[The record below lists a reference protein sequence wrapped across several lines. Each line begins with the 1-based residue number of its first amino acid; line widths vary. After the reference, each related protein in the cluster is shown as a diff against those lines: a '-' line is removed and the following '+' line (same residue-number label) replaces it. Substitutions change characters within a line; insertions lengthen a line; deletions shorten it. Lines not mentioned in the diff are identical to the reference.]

1 MTRHVA
7 LWLALAMLA
16 SLPVADAAAHPLG
29 NFTVNHLTEVAVAG
43 VQLRYILDVAEIP
56 TFQARHRSHAQIV
69 RRARREVADRLA
81 VSVDG
86 HRVALRDAGTSLL
99 SFPRGQGG
107 LHTTRIELVLRAA
120 ANGAHL
126 VALRDATYPDRLG
139 YTAIVARPGDG
150 TAVRSSVS
158 SEDPTRGLRS
168 YPPSAVQRPLDQRTA
183 TLTVRGGDATLVAPR
198 FTGGRTVTTQS
209 GAGDGFA
216 GVFEDAAAG
225 RAALLALVL
234 AALGW
239 GALHALSPGHG
250 KAMVAAYLVGSRGT
264 SRHAV
269 VLGAVVT
276 ITHTAGVFAL
286 GLVTLLLAQYVL
298 PEDLF
303 PWLTLTS
310 GLLVV
315 GIGLA
320 VLRSRLGHH
329 RARRAHDD
337 HEHHAGGHS
346 HGHRQHGSESH
357 HDGHEHHADGH
368 AHDHGCD
375 HRHGDGHGHDHGHD
389 HGHGRSGHRHDV
401 PDTIT
406 WKGLIGMGAS
416 AGLIP
421 CPSALVVLLG
431 AVAQHQVALGLLLIL
446 AFSAG
451 LAATL
456 AVLGLLVVHA
466 HRVTARLNVPR
477 RLVTALPAVS
487 ALVIV
492 GLGCAITLQAAPTL
506 L

>member
-1 MTRHVA
+1 VTSRLVA
-7 LWLALAMLA
+7 LSIAVALMA
-16 SLPVADAAAHPLG
+16 SLSATAADAHPLG
-29 NFTVNHLTEVAVAG
+29 NFTVNHLTQVAVADDG

-56 TFQARHRSHAQIV
+56 TFQARHQSRAQILQ
-69 RRARREVADRLA
+69 RARREIADRLV

-86 HRVALRDAGTSLL
+86 RRLALRDAGTALL

-107 LHTTRIELVLRAA
+107 LSTTRIELPLRAA
-120 ANGAHL
+120 ATGVRD
-126 VALRDATYPDRLG
+126 VALRDGTYPDRIG
-139 YTAIVARPGDG
+139 YTAIVARPGKG

-158 SEDPTRGLRS
+158 SEDPTRGLRT

-183 TLTVRGGDATLVAPR
+183 TLKVRAGDTTLVAPR

-216 GVFEDAAAG
+216 GVFEEAAAG
-225 RAALLALVL
+225 KATLLLLLLA
-234 AALGW
+234 AFGW

-276 ITHTAGVFAL
+276 ITHTIGVFAL
-286 GLVTLLLAQYVL
+286 GLVTLLLAQYIL

-303 PWLTLTS
+303 PWLTLVS

-320 VLRSRLGHH
+320 VLRTRLRDH
-329 RARRAHDD
+329 RARRTPHHD
-337 HEHHAGGHS
+337 HEHHAHDHDHHAHDQEHAHGHYHVRPS
-346 HGHRQHGSESH
+346 HGHDH
-357 HDGHEHHADGH
+357 H
-368 AHDHGCD
+368 AHDHD
-375 HRHGDGHGHDHGHD
+375 HHGPGHDHDHD
-389 HGHGRSGHRHDV
+389 HGPHGHSHDV

-406 WKGLIGMGAS
+406 WRGLIGMGAS

-446 AFSAG
+446 AFSVG

-466 HRVTARLNVPR
+466 R
-477 RLVTALPAVS
+477 RLATRVDVPQRLVSALPAAS

-492 GLGCAITLQAAPTL
+492 GLGCAITLQAAPKL

>member
-1 MTRHVA
+1 VTRIVA
-7 LWLALAMLA
+7 LVMSVAVTAAL
-16 SLPVADAAAHPLG
+16 SVAQADAHPLG
-29 NFTVNHLTEVAVAG
+29 NFTINHLTQVAVADDG
-43 VQLRYILDVAEIP
+43 AQLRYILDIAEIP
-56 TFQARHRSHAQIV
+56 TFQARHQSRAQILQ
-69 RRARREVADRLA
+69 RARQEITRRLV

-86 HRVALRDAGTSLL
+86 RRVALRDAGTALL

-107 LHTTRIELVLRAA
+107 LNTTRIELPLRAPA
-120 ANGAHL
+120 TPEH
-126 VALRDATYPDRLG
+126 VVTLRDGTYPDRIG
-139 YTAIVARPGDG
+139 YTALVARPGKG

-158 SEDPTRGLRS
+158 SEDPTRGLS
-168 YPPSAVQRPLDQRTA
+168 TYPPSAVQHPLDQRTA
-183 TLTVRGGDATLVAPR
+183 TLEVRAGDATLVAPR
-198 FTGGRTVTTQS
+198 FASGRTVTTQS
-209 GAGDGFA
+209 GSGDGFA

-225 RAALLALVL
+225 RAALLLL
-234 AALGW
+234 LLSALGW

-276 ITHTAGVFAL
+276 VTHTIGVFAL
-286 GLVTLLLAQYVL
+286 GLVTLLLAQYIL

-315 GIGLA
+315 AIGLA
-320 VLRSRLGHH
+320 VLRTRLSYHRAGRAHHHDHADPHAQAGHH
-329 RARRAHDD
+329 H
-337 HEHHAGGHS
+337 
-346 HGHRQHGSESH
+346 
-357 HDGHEHHADGH
+357 
-368 AHDHGCD
+368 
-375 HRHGDGHGHDHGHD
+375 GHGHDHAHD
-389 HGHGRSGHRHDV
+389 DGAHGHRHDV

-406 WKGLIGMGAS
+406 WKALIGMGAS

-446 AFSAG
+446 AFSVG

-456 AVLGLLVVHA
+456 TVLGLLVVHA
-466 HRVTARLNVPR
+466 RRVTTSLNLPQ
-477 RLVTALPAVS
+477 RLVTALPAAS

-492 GLGCAITLQAAPTL
+492 GLGCAITLQAAPKL